1 MRLTRNKSEDD
12 VTLLSVEN
20 LQTHFKRDDSIVKAV
35 DGVSFQLQK
44 GEILGIV
51 GESGSGKSVT
61 CLSLM
66 KLLPQPPA
74 FFPGGKIMFQ
84 NENVLAMSDAELRNL
99 RGNRIS
105 MIFQD
110 PMSSLNPFLKIE
122 TQLMEVLIHHKK
134 QSRDQAWKQAVAMLD
149 RVGISEP
156 DKRIRQYPHQFS
168 GGMRQRVMIAMALLC
183 KPDLLIADEPTTA
196 LDVTI
201 QAQILELIKELN
213 RDLGTAVILIT
224 HNLGVA
230 AGMTDRIAVMYAG
243 KIVEETSSEKL
254 FEAPAHPYTHALLH
268 GIPRLDEQQNKLTPI
283 PGLPPD
289 LSNLPQGCPFNP
301 RCTKVVDRCR
311 AEFPPEVKI
320 DSDHHALCW
329 EIGK

>member
-1 MRLTRNKSEDD
+1 M
-12 VTLLSVEN
+12 TLLKVDN
-20 LQTHFKRDDSIVKAV
+20 LQTYFKRDDSIVKAV
-35 DGVSFQLQK
+35 DGVSFELKQ

-66 KLLPQPPA
+66 RLLPQPPA
-74 FFPGGKIMFQ
+74 FFPGGKVLFQ
-84 NENVLAMSDAELRNL
+84 EKNVLTMSNDELRNL

-122 TQLMEVLIHHKK
+122 TQLMEVLMVHKK
-134 QSRDQAWKQAVAMLD
+134 QSREEAWKNAVAMLD

-156 DKRIRQYPHQFS
+156 DKRIKQYPHQFS

-213 RDLGTAVILIT
+213 RDFGTAVILIT

-230 AGMTDRIAVMYAG
+230 AGMTNRIAVMYAG
-243 KIVEETSSEKL
+243 KVVEETTTEKI
-254 FEAPAHPYTHALLH
+254 FNNPAHPYTHALLN
-268 GIPRLDEQQNKLTPI
+268 GIPRLDQPHNKLSPI

-289 LSNLPQGCPFNP
+289 LSNLPNGCPFNP
-301 RCTKVVDRCR
+301 RCPKVVDRCK
-311 AEFPPEVKI
+311 AEFPPNVNL

-329 EIGK
+329 EIQK

>member
-1 MRLTRNKSEDD
+1 MS
-12 VTLLSVEN
+12 LLRVEN
-20 LQTHFKRDDSIVKAV
+20 LQTYFKRDDSIVKAV
-35 DGVSFQLQK
+35 DGVSFELQK

-51 GESGSGKSVT
+51 GESGSGKTVT

-66 KLLPQPPA
+66 KLLPEPPA
-74 FFPGGKIMFQ
+74 YYPGGKILFHD
-84 NENVLAMSDAELRNL
+84 ENILTLPTEKLRQI

-122 TQLMEVLIHHKK
+122 TQLMEVLRLHKG
-134 QSRDQAWKQAVAMLD
+134 QSKDEALKNAIAMLD

-156 DKRIRQYPHQFS
+156 DKRIKQYPHQFF

-201 QAQILELIKELN
+201 QAQILDLIKELN
-213 RDLGTAVILIT
+213 RELGTAVILIT

-230 AGMTDRIAVMYAG
+230 AGMTNRIAVMYAG
-243 KIVEETSSEKL
+243 KIVEETTSEKL
-254 FEAPAHPYTHALLH
+254 FETPAHPYTHALLH
-268 GIPRLDEQQNKLTPI
+268 GIPRLDEAKHHLNPI

-289 LSNLPQGCPFNP
+289 LSNLPSGCPFHP
-301 RCTKVVDRCR
+301 RCLKVVERCR
-311 AEFPPEVKI
+311 HELPPNVQL
-320 DSDHHALCW
+320 SPDHHAQCW

>member
-1 MRLTRNKSEDD
+1 MS
-12 VTLLSVEN
+12 LLRVEN
-20 LQTHFKRDDSIVKAV
+20 LQTYFKRDDSVVKAV
-35 DGVSFQLQK
+35 DGVSFDLQK

-66 KLLPQPPA
+66 KLLPEPPA
-74 FFPGGKIMFQ
+74 YYPGGRILFHDENILEMTSEQLRKI
-84 NENVLAMSDAELRNL
+84 

-110 PMSSLNPFLKIE
+110 PMSSLNPFLRIE
-122 TQLMEVLIHHKK
+122 TQLMEVLRLHKK
-134 QSRDQAWKQAVAMLD
+134 QNHDEALKNALAMLD

-168 GGMRQRVMIAMALLC
+168 GGLRQRVMIAMALLC

-213 RDLGTAVILIT
+213 RDLGTSVILIT

-230 AGMTDRIAVMYAG
+230 AGMTNRIAVMYAG
-243 KIVEETSSEKL
+243 KIVEETTSDKL
-254 FEAPAHPYTHALLH
+254 FETPAHPYTHALLH
-268 GIPRLDEQQNKLTPI
+268 GIPRLDEDKHQLNPI

-289 LSNLPQGCPFNP
+289 LSNLPNGCPFHP
-301 RCTKVVDRCR
+301 RCKKVVERCR
-311 AEFPPEVKI
+311 HEFPPEVKL
-320 DSDHHALCW
+320 SNDHRALCW
-329 EIGK
+329 EVGK